1 MATKVIVRLATF
13 IRAPWVHDPTDLP
26 GGDYSEFQGDNRGF
40 TPYTGASET
49 YYKRYRTWQEFEI
62 DFSTGSMTYREDMDQ
77 TVNRITKTDGTV
89 TTKYGTAPLSGISF
103 ANVQWGQHSVQ
114 FDAIVDA
121 SNPLVTAAPALKEAG
136 GKPPA

>member
-1 MATKVIVRLATF
+1 
-13 IRAPWVHDPTDLP
+13 
-26 GGDYSEFQGDNRGF
+26 
-40 TPYTGASET
+40 
-49 YYKRYRTWQEFEI
+49 
-62 DFSTGSMTYREDMDQ
+62 MTYREDMDQ